1 MSSNETEVALL
12 RQRVEFLEAD
22 EQRQRNWKMRVYGWI
37 IGPTIMLFVAG
48 LTLYGQVQKLEY
60 KISVLQE
67 TVADKQKQI
76 NKLYDIVAN
85 YPKKKN

>member
-22 EQRQRNWKMRVYGWI
+22 EQRQRNSKMRIYGWI
-37 IGPTIMLFVAG
+37 IGPALALFVAG
-48 LTLYGQVQKLEY
+48 LTAYGQVQKLEY
-60 KISVLQE
+60 KIEDLKE

-85 YPKKKN
+85 YPKKK

>member
-12 RQRVEFLEAD
+12 RQRVEYLEAD

-48 LTLYGQVQKLEY
+48 LTAYGQVQKLEY
-60 KISVLQE
+60 KISVLKE

-85 YPKKKN
+85 YPKKK